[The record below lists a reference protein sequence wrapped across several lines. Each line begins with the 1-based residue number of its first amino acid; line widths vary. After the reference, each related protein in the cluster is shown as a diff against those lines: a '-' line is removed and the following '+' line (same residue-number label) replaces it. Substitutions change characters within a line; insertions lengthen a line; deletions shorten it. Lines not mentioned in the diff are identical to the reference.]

1 MRHSFFSLSNDSFRG
16 SLWAFLYALMI
27 VVACPV
33 ALDIGL
39 SRYAVA
45 AGALIVLPIA
55 AYLVIPA
62 LKYLLSRRR

>member
-1 MRHSFFSLSNDSFRG
+1 MVRNWKF
-16 SLWAFLYALMI
+16 YALMI

-45 AGALIVLPIA
+45 AGWEEHP
-55 AYLVIPA
+55 VITEVWEGVVPA
-62 LKYLLSRRR
+62 GRT